1 MFLNLKRKRKKV
13 FIINIFLI
21 AAIIL
26 AVIYSSGCKIS
37 DSDNVSS
44 STAGDKIVIGCD
56 ATYPPFEYVK
66 EGNIE
71 GFDID
76 IALKIAEKMDKEIE
90 IIPIKWDST
99 YQIPEDLQLDMIIS
113 AIPIAREKED
123 LIDFSSPYFV
133 MEYMLISLYE
143 TDIIIK
149 EDLEGKVVGILE
161 SDKKNLSEDY
171 LLTYNIEEYN
181 DVVIMFEDLRNKNIE
196 GILIS
201 LPMGVSLIAE
211 NNGIYSVLEVVK
223 SNKEFGIV
231 FRKGSA
237 LKEEVDSILED
248 IMGDGTYDE
257 IYSKW
262 FNYS

>member
-1 MFLNLKRKRKKV
+1 MFLNLAGKRKKA
-13 FIINIFLI
+13 FITGIFLI
-21 AAIIL
+21 AAIVL
-26 AVIYSSGCKIS
+26 AMYYSTGCKIS
-37 DSDNVSS
+37 DNDDVSGTVS
-44 STAGDKIVIGCD
+44 DKIVIGCD
-56 ATYPPFEYVK
+56 ASYPPFEYVK

-76 IALKIAEKMDKEIE
+76 IALEIAERMDKEIE
-90 IIPIKWDST
+90 IISIKWDST

-123 LIDFSSPYFV
+123 LIDFSSPYFA
-133 MEYMLISLYE
+133 MEYMLIALYE
-143 TDIIIK
+143 ADIIIK
-149 EDLEGKVVGILE
+149 EDLEGKVVGVPE

-181 DVVIMFEDLRNKNIE
+181 DVTMMFEDLKNKNIE
-196 GILIS
+196 GVLIS
-201 LPMGVSLIAE
+201 LPMGVNLLAE
-211 NNGIYSVLEVVK
+211 NNGIYNVLEVVK

-248 IMGDGTYDE
+248 IMEDGTYDD

-262 FNYS
+262 FDYS